1 MLWHIELKCC
11 IWLSFIVLRIKFE
24 CRQLVLIFVGVL
36 PLLELRILG
45 IHIFRHFSLTRFDIL
60 SWNYAYYYVLLYY
73 RLRSSVVS
81 LRQFLWKWCP
91 FWNFWNLDYWKYIVF
106 RTFLLH
112 ALTYWGEI
120 LHMIFFTVLQIKFE
134 CYKFASSSVGVMPLW
149 NLEYLKYTVFYTFLL
164 RSLTYWTEIFDFIKC
179 TIDQVSSLC
188 VRLSSYFLHFP
199 PTCIDKFSWNLKF
212 DVCFFI
218 GFF

>member
-1 MLWHIELKCC
+1 MPLLEHRILEIHSFPHFSLTCFD
-11 IWLSFIVLRIKFE
+11 ILSWNVAYDLVLLFYGIKFE

-36 PLLELRILG
+36 PLMELRILG

-91 FWNFWNLDYWKYIVF
+91 FWNLDYWKYIVF

-120 LHMIFFTVLQIKFE
+120 LHMIFF
-134 CYKFASSSVGVMPLW
+134 Y
-149 NLEYLKYTVFYTFLL
+149 
-164 RSLTYWTEIFDFIKC
+164 C
-179 TIDQVSSLC
+179 TSDQVWVL
-188 VRLSSYFLHFP
+188 
-199 PTCIDKFSWNLKF
+199 
-212 DVCFFI
+212 
-218 GFF
+218 